1 MCEFKLDI
9 IQSVGKLRFSLLRR
23 IFVKPTKQWIR
34 CLLLQRR
41 IFTSKER
48 NKRTRIQDCAQF
60 TMQEQFKNRFD
71 RECHLCPSLTVS
83 YVCGWKMKKYI
94 VGSVIFGFSFCS
106 TQLPKATF
114 FVCQQWCHF
123 RNNQSGQLDSHLT
136 FKLF

>member
-1 MCEFKLDI
+1 MKPKHFIFEFKLDI
-9 IQSVGKLRFSLLRR
+9 IESVGKLRFSLLRR

-41 IFTSKER
+41 IFTRKER

-83 YVCGWKMKKYI
+83 YVCGWWKMKKYI
-94 VGSVIFGFSFCS
+94 VGSVIFEKRSIVEPQLYFKSTSAGYIFCLS
-106 TQLPKATF
+106 L
-114 FVCQQWCHF
+114 QW
-123 RNNQSGQLDSHLT
+123 
-136 FKLF
+136 